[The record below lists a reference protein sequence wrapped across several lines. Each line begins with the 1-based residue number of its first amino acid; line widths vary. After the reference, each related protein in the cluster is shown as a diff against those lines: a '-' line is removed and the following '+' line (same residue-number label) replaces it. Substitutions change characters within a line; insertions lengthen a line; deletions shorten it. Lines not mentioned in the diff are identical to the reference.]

1 CTSCLELQAEL
12 VTTEVLASTQLKEHT
27 RISDA
32 QIATLELEL
41 HNLRERLEQD
51 QPRPFTLDSCIQTEP
66 SVIDG
71 GREHLAVR
79 ATETS
84 VPPFPLVP
92 PEGVV
97 RQAIDYQTEPPDS
110 ASTESDGRASVMLKR
125 YSKLSADAACIC
137 LALAQRIASMNQRGV
152 PDGEHS
158 PDTNDDFNT
167 LLNALSSEEQEDFDV
182 DTDSYRSGYK
192 ILACSLARLNHEV
205 ERLASI
211 VDTREYGRYGPA
223 YENGPT
229 TNGEYSQDREHEVVE
244 LRTRLSAALQLLSE
258 RLPADTQK
266 ALIATSQIV
275 ESERIQ
281 LQAEL
286 ERRMIMFEQSHT
298 SSVAE
303 LESSRRALMEQLATA
318 EAENVQLKDQLSVTQ
333 QKLQAN
339 DRFIAEQTEER
350 ENEREEFR
358 TELARLETQLRK
370 TKGELLAAKLVNGAS
385 VTTEDPADSVSHN
398 KSLWLE
404 DSIEATEPKH
414 QDSTHRPQSA
424 PRYTMVSRLE
434 QGNSLLGNFNCM
446 CRRASDV
453 THSRS
458 WALSPRM
465 TNNNGVFDFHSLSP
479 DSLVCTPMAAGD
491 RLCHCTLG
499 DVRSPTWPDDN
510 GTIPTSMAHQES
522 SDHTAVSLVAASSSF
537 CQTEPEEES
546 TENQEVVKT
555 AVALLYLNDASSQ
568 TDVELVPLE
577 ELLQA
582 QTRIRQL
589 EENNVSLSPLLPNL
603 DTHRRPSWVAEAD
616 DDSATGID
624 CVSCVFMDSS
634 TQTLDAEID
643 ENSPELVTKTRRIV
657 RTRTWDAA
665 AAAAFLGQLT
675 LTEEEQEIVSS
686 IVKREHC
693 RTQRNSFSNQE
704 PLQIE
709 LKDQAVNTEAW
720 DVIDSPQPGSGHK
733 PKRRHSL
740 PSLLSL
746 MDDTGVEMSRGMTV
760 FDSVDLDLLRMSGV
774 DVASP
779 KSRCLPPHV
788 DSIRSDIQIA
798 EENMD
803 TTLIHQ
809 VSEEESPLLASVTLL
824 DRAQSPIEVLVDVQS
839 PPIIAPSLSVTDA
852 SCDTQELEMEI
863 TPASDLKALL
873 EQKAASDL
881 VLSAMREEITSLQ
894 THHTELQTDYNFLQ
908 EMLEERECELERFAQ
923 DSIVLQTR
931 LSAVE
936 RELKERKDVVLERD
950 EDMFILTEANESL
963 TARVRELEELV
974 MLSKLSTRSVLE
986 TGVQPDEDLLG
997 DRTKSPGPQ
1006 MIEKEIDATRWNA
1019 VELYVQTDPDPV
1031 MEGLTTRVKEL
1042 ETSLEASQSRLV
1054 ESVEA
1059 GLQTDPDAVVEN
1071 LTAKVKALEARR
1083 FEVVPSADVNVQTD
1097 TGALLIP
1104 EKENRDISQ
1113 SDIQYVAEQSVQT
1126 DVDQL
1131 AESLSARLKCLEED
1145 LDIRTRP
1152 CMVDCQVQTENAVA
1166 TGDPSVSPTAAL
1178 PAPPNVVQVEEES
1191 DQWDTIVEETST
1203 LHGFNDFGEAELA
1216 ELPQTEHV
1224 PPCVDPSGIILATS
1238 TPDQLSEVTDAIS
1251 CPVPQIHRE
1260 DIPVELK
1267 TVVQR
1272 LRAESLRL
1280 FSLSTGFQHTDVS
1293 QRPTENG
1300 EQPQEAMQHQFSV
1313 FSDLVRANTSLKNAL
1328 SQISQMVEV
1337 YEIPTSGSSPYQLT
1351 GQKTFSYEDIQKL
1364 VRCTANALAADE
1376 AVWLG
1381 LLQLSFEQTAELVSA
1396 VSKPP
1401 ETEYDGK
1408 VVPAQRLVWKAI
1420 TRLGD
1425 QLSSFIRQEDQ
1436 YRECLVQAHLVEQR
1450 YLSAE
1455 LHTSTTR
1462 GDSLASEIDRLTERL
1477 NTHKEAL
1484 SRADS
1489 LNLRLVNQV
1498 NSLKADLATA
1508 NSDLQAEVIQSEQKQ
1523 AKLDRL
1529 NTQLIEEQ
1537 QKSSAFRIQI
1547 ENLKSDTDRLEQEL
1561 RDAKQSLV
1569 EANHAVTVAEKR
1581 VENVEQ
1587 AADQSRIQS
1596 KSANSA
1602 SLSPEHSSGL
1612 DVTPGQSAI
1621 SSQEASSI
1629 SPKDLF
1635 NAISRTAT
1643 NLAVAR
1649 HTANKAER
1657 RARELEV
1664 TNKELRLCLAETE
1677 LRLMPLLVAFTQSP
1691 LPSCP
1696 VSNADNARSTTRPL
1710 TGVRELY
1717 SQLPPSSRFAELK
1730 DVCTRLLS
1738 IASTEDQEEDERYGN
1753 GRNQSPD
1760 HSSDDEDEVTPDN
1773 PPIAS
1778 KVVSFDPK
1786 VSICYSL
1793 SGSEAHLSPQTPVS
1807 RIRVGAERDENQLV
1821 GLPKD
1826 PLLRIK
1832 HVTGSFLTN
1841 GTAQPTS
1848 LNVPAVPLENGTPN
1862 RFSCVT
1868 TPEQTVS
1875 LERFRNIHARY
1886 LRSESY
1892 RRALTFQKRYLLLLL
1907 GGFQYPEEAVVA
1919 SLGRPDF
1926 SVYSDQA
1933 SLAATDS
1940 GDGFSPPTVSAPLRR
1955 FRAAARTAQVI
1966 YRMRHMMNRW
1976 RRSGLHSSATVR
1988 PSTGDSSSTVQK
2000 LTPAQSTTAGPA
2012 VNGTSRLE
2020 NSFSGTPQYFT
2031 GPMHSSSVTR
2041 FPQRYLNSA
2050 NTVIPTTTLCLNMP
2064 TLTTGSTRTIPS
2076 ILPSSHYSDVGFR
2089 SSTTQTRPSSTRPSQ
2104 AQPLSHSV
2112 TTGQTRGSYSTTAL
2126 HPQPNFTKSSPSP
2139 LTTTRPRPSTE
2150 HRGTGKLTSARSSTG
2165 SSLGPSVDTR
2175 FRSQRFS
2182 FR

>member
-1 CTSCLELQAEL
+1 MEVIYHDLASGRDSSLSQVLAAWNTRYEEQYAVLRSLFPVFGDANVEGVSDNAQLKTNLHDLTLSELREQFDEVLQLRATLMVEVDALQQIRAELEDSQCVSEVHIQLERATEENKRLQAAIRAAHEQISDLFFNKRVMEAEMVALRGDRDRQLAEANERVRMAEKAVVAMTSRIRGPKPEESAAGDKSSPASAGSAKPFVPFKPVVQRLSNAERTKSYATLTGMSFDEFDSLDEDDGDNEDAGQPIDDTPPRPGCPPVQHSEAIPVSMDSPPKKSSDDVVVFSDDAHGTSENDTKTFVLDEQPDVPPSPTLSSTPRKSLDLSETGSNRYIETPLLTEATSDWVTPIVKCREETSASAETVPKADYLKLLDDLEEVRLELDSVRREFAAKFEAAALQRRSLVDGYSTTRPTDQGLTEQLHDLAEKVNAVTPDQPQGGSGSLLPTTAPGATRMFDWSVSPDQTASSFEIQADSVKPEDDVKEETDREDRTPVRTSVATVCTSCLELQAEL

-51 QPRPFTLDSCIQTEP
+51 QLRPFTLDSCVQTEP

-71 GREHLAVR
+71 GREHLAVPV
-79 ATETS
+79 TEIS
-84 VPPFPLVP
+84 VPPFPLVR

-97 RQAIDYQTEPPDS
+97 RQTIDYQTEPPDS

-167 LLNALSSEEQEDFDV
+167 LLNALSGEEQEDSDV

-205 ERLASI
+205 ERLASV

-223 YENGPT
+223 YENVPT
-229 TNGEYSQDREHEVVE
+229 ANGGYSQDREHEVVE

-350 ENEREEFR
+350 ESEREEFR

-385 VTTEDPADSVSHN
+385 VTTEDPVDSVSHN

-404 DSIEATEPKH
+404 DSIEASEPKH

-424 PRYTMVSRLE
+424 PRHTMVSRLE
-434 QGNSLLGNFNCM
+434 QGNSLLGTFNCM
-446 CRRASDV
+446 CRRTSDV

-465 TNNNGVFDFHSLSP
+465 TNNNGVFDFQSLSP
-479 DSLVCTPMAAGD
+479 DSVCTPTAAGGK
-491 RLCHCTLG
+491 LCHCTLG
-499 DVRSPTWPDDN
+499 DVRSPTWPDDS
-510 GTIPTSMAHQES
+510 GTIPTAMAHQES

-582 QTRIRQL
+582 QTRIRHL

-624 CVSCVFMDSS
+624 CVSRVFMDSS
-634 TQTLDAEID
+634 TQTLEAEID
-643 ENSPELVTKTRRIV
+643 ENSPELVTKTKRIV

-675 LTEEEQEIVSS
+675 LTEEEQEFVSS
-686 IVKREHC
+686 IVKRE
-693 RTQRNSFSNQE
+693 RRGTQGNSFSHQE

-709 LKDQAVNTEAW
+709 LKDQAVNTETW
-720 DVIDSPQPGSGHK
+720 DSPQPGSEPK

-740 PSLLSL
+740 PSLLST
-746 MDDTGVEMSRGMTV
+746 MDDTGVEMSRGMTL

-774 DVASP
+774 VENFQLQDVASS
-779 KSRCLPPHV
+779 KSSCVPPHV
-788 DSIRSDIQIA
+788 DSIRSDLQTA
-798 EENMD
+798 EENRD

-809 VSEEESPLLASVTLL
+809 VTEEESPRLASVTLL

-839 PPIIAPSLSVTDA
+839 PSIIAPSLSVTDA
-852 SCDTQELEMEI
+852 SCDTRALEIEI
-863 TPASDLKALL
+863 IPASDLKALL
-873 EQKAASDL
+873 EQKDASDL

-894 THHTELQTDYNFLQ
+894 THHTDLQTDYNFLQ

-923 DSIVLQTR
+923 DSIALQTR
-931 LSAVE
+931 LSAIE

-963 TARVRELEELV
+963 TARVRELEET
-974 MLSKLSTRSVLE
+974 LSKLSTRSFLE
-986 TGVQPDEDLLG
+986 TGVQPDEDLVG
-997 DRTKSPGPQ
+997 DRIKSPGPQ

-1019 VELYVQTDPDPV
+1019 VELYVQTDPDPFI
-1031 MEGLTTRVKEL
+1031 ESLITRVKEL
-1042 ETSLEASQSRLV
+1042 ETALETSQSRVV

-1071 LTAKVKALEARR
+1071 LTTKVKALEARR
-1083 FEVVPSADVNVQTD
+1083 FEVIPSADVNVQTD
-1097 TGALLIP
+1097 TGAVLIS
-1104 EKENRDISQ
+1104 EMGNCDVNQ
-1113 SDIQYVAEQSVQT
+1113 SDIKYAAEQSVQT
-1126 DVDQL
+1126 DADQL
-1131 AESLSARLKCLEED
+1131 VESLSARLKCMEEE
-1145 LDIRTRP
+1145 LNVRTRP
-1152 CMVDCQVQTENAVA
+1152 YMVDCQIQTESVVA
-1166 TGDPSVSPTAAL
+1166 TGDPLVSATAAL
-1178 PAPPNVVQVEEES
+1178 PAPPNVVQVGEES
-1191 DQWDTIVEETST
+1191 DRWDTIVEETST

-1216 ELPQTEHV
+1216 EVPQTEHV
-1224 PPCVDPSGIILATS
+1224 PPCVVPSGPVLATS

-1251 CPVPQIHRE
+1251 SPVPQIQRE

-1280 FSLSTGFQHTDVS
+1280 FSLSTGFQPTDVS
-1293 QRPTENG
+1293 QIPTGNG
-1300 EQPQEAMQHQFSV
+1300 EQPQEALQHQFSV

-1328 SQISQMVEV
+1328 GQISQMVEV

-1351 GQKTFSYEDIQKL
+1351 EQKTFSYEHIQRL
-1364 VRCTANALAADE
+1364 VHCTANALAADE
-1376 AVWLG
+1376 TVWLG

-1396 VSKPP
+1396 VSKPS
-1401 ETEYDGK
+1401 EAECDGK

-1455 LHTSTTR
+1455 LHTSVTR
-1462 GDSLASEIDRLTERL
+1462 GDSLASEINRLTERL

-1489 LNLRLVNQV
+1489 LNLRLVNQI
-1498 NSLKADLATA
+1498 NNLKADLANA

-1529 NTQLIEEQ
+1529 
-1537 QKSSAFRIQI
+1537 K
-1547 ENLKSDTDRLEQEL
+1547 
-1561 RDAKQSLV
+1561 
-1569 EANHAVTVAEKR
+1569 
-1581 VENVEQ
+1581 
-1587 AADQSRIQS
+1587 
-1596 KSANSA
+1596 
-1602 SLSPEHSSGL
+1602 
-1612 DVTPGQSAI
+1612 
-1621 SSQEASSI
+1621 
-1629 SPKDLF
+1629 
-1635 NAISRTAT
+1635 
-1643 NLAVAR
+1643 
-1649 HTANKAER
+1649 
-1657 RARELEV
+1657 
-1664 TNKELRLCLAETE
+1664 
-1677 LRLMPLLVAFTQSP
+1677 
-1691 LPSCP
+1691 
-1696 VSNADNARSTTRPL
+1696 
-1710 TGVRELY
+1710 Y
-1717 SQLPPSSRFAELK
+1717 SMK
-1730 DVCTRLLS
+1730 
-1738 IASTEDQEEDERYGN
+1738 
-1753 GRNQSPD
+1753 
-1760 HSSDDEDEVTPDN
+1760 
-1773 PPIAS
+1773 
-1778 KVVSFDPK
+1778 
-1786 VSICYSL
+1786 
-1793 SGSEAHLSPQTPVS
+1793 
-1807 RIRVGAERDENQLV
+1807 
-1821 GLPKD
+1821 
-1826 PLLRIK
+1826 
-1832 HVTGSFLTN
+1832 
-1841 GTAQPTS
+1841 
-1848 LNVPAVPLENGTPN
+1848 
-1862 RFSCVT
+1862 
-1868 TPEQTVS
+1868 
-1875 LERFRNIHARY
+1875 
-1886 LRSESY
+1886 
-1892 RRALTFQKRYLLLLL
+1892 
-1907 GGFQYPEEAVVA
+1907 
-1919 SLGRPDF
+1919 
-1926 SVYSDQA
+1926 
-1933 SLAATDS
+1933 
-1940 GDGFSPPTVSAPLRR
+1940 
-1955 FRAAARTAQVI
+1955 
-1966 YRMRHMMNRW
+1966 
-1976 RRSGLHSSATVR
+1976 
-1988 PSTGDSSSTVQK
+1988 
-2000 LTPAQSTTAGPA
+2000 
-2012 VNGTSRLE
+2012 
-2020 NSFSGTPQYFT
+2020 
-2031 GPMHSSSVTR
+2031 
-2041 FPQRYLNSA
+2041 
-2050 NTVIPTTTLCLNMP
+2050 TLCCC
-2064 TLTTGSTRTIPS
+2064 I
-2076 ILPSSHYSDVGFR
+2076 
-2089 SSTTQTRPSSTRPSQ
+2089 Q
-2104 AQPLSHSV
+2104 
-2112 TTGQTRGSYSTTAL
+2112 
-2126 HPQPNFTKSSPSP
+2126 K
-2139 LTTTRPRPSTE
+2139 
-2150 HRGTGKLTSARSSTG
+2150 TGKLKQLCGISTIHFATLNRIG
-2165 SSLGPSVDTR
+2165 CFDKR
-2175 FRSQRFS
+2175 Y
-2182 FR
+2182 